1 LNYIRYSP
9 GASFRE
15 LLTAAINE
23 LSRIGYV
30 NPSEI
35 DEWRMVLRAAAERD
49 LGPVDAIDSD
59 VRAGFERLLN
69 RFVDGVKLPE
79 RVEGVGRFTKHTV
92 KPRLWGEL
100 DRRIKASADLIKM
113 HRREAIDRTMKRF
126 VGWVTALPPGGD
138 DTIDRRETKTKLGQ
152 DLVNYRY
159 HRRFVDTDQGHKLI
173 ANVANIVAV
182 DAGAIAGTWHSHGAT
197 DPSYDARA
205 DHLDLDGKTY
215 LIRDSWAHRQG
226 LVKPVNGY
234 TDDIVAPAQKPNCRC
249 WLTYITSPRR
259 LPDAFLT
266 RKGQEWIEESRRQA
280 SVIMT
285 GAA

>member
-1 LNYIRYSP
+1 MNYIRYSP

-15 LLTAAINE
+15 LLTDAINE
-23 LSRIGYV
+23 LSRVGYL
-30 NPSEI
+30 NPAEI
-35 DEWRMVLRAAAERD
+35 EEWLMVLRAAAERD
-49 LGPVDAIDSD
+49 LGPENYIDSD
-59 VRAGFERLLN
+59 VRAGFERLFN

-79 RVEGVGRFTKHTV
+79 HVEGVDRFTKHMI
-92 KPRLWGEL
+92 KPKLWGEL

-113 HRREAIDRTMKRF
+113 HRREAIERTMRRF
-126 VGWVTALPPGGD
+126 QGWATALPPGGD
-138 DTIDRRETKTKLGQ
+138 DTIDRRETKTLLGQ

-182 DAGAIAGTWHSHGAT
+182 EAGAIAGTWHSHGAT
-197 DPSYDARA
+197 DPSYNARV
-205 DHLDLDGKTY
+205 DHLDRDGKTY

-234 TDDIVAPAQKPNCRC
+234 LDQITAPAVEPNCRC
-249 WLTYITSPRR
+249 WLTYHTSPRR

-266 RKGQEWIEESRRQA
+266 KRGQEWIEESRRNA
-280 SVIMT
+280 AVIMK